1 MLLNIA
7 TPQSQLLTSKSVRG
21 VRLQHSMVAV
31 LQLQLPVKLP
41 LPHLDRCVTVMS
53 SMVCSLTVGFL
64 NDSALTLAYVVQ
76 RPVLLLQDVQ

>member
-1 MLLNIA
+1 
-7 TPQSQLLTSKSVRG
+7 
-21 VRLQHSMVAV
+21 MVAV

-53 SMVCSLTVGFL
+53 STGCYLTVGLL